1 MEAPVIQL
9 LILLVVLGLVLYLVN
24 QLPIDN
30 NIKVVIRV
38 VAILILII
46 WLLSAV
52 GVVSMTEMP
61 RFR

>member
-1 MEAPVIQL
+1 MIQL

-30 NIKVVIRV
+30 TIKLVIRV

-46 WLLSAV
+46 WLLGAV
-52 GVVSMTEMP
+52 GIVSMTEMP